1 MSVIINILLL
11 LVVISVLTFIHELG
25 HFIAAKLVKAKV
37 LEFSVGFGPKIY
49 SKKKNE
55 TDFSIRALPFGGYV
69 KILGDGDPT
78 ESKENRKDKGNLKNK
93 SKPAQMFV
101 MLAGVTMNILLAVG
115 LYTLYLGNNNWQF
128 AIGGEYDDI
137 HPVGAVIVKERV
149 SDIPYMLAEDGGAKD
164 SGMYE
169 EGYIIS
175 VNGEEI
181 LDYDELT
188 NVLSSLK
195 GKTASVHACDMDNN
209 CNTFEVLISKDG
221 KLGVYTGY
229 NYNSYLDYSKNKLFS
244 GFSHSIN
251 VVKLTGE
258 ALSSLIS
265 DAKKTGD
272 YSELSNAVSG
282 PVGIYF
288 IVDYFKTLGLIS
300 FLGILADLSLSLALV
315 NVLPVPALDGGRFF
329 ILLIESILKKDLDE
343 KVEAAIINISF
354 IFLILFIILIMVKD
368 IVNINELKSLFK

>member
-1 MSVIINILLL
+1 MSIIINILLL

-25 HFIAAKLVKAKV
+25 HFVAARLVKAKV

-55 TDFSIRALPFGGYV
+55 TNFSIRALPFGGYV
-69 KILGDGDPT
+69 KILGDGDPSET
-78 ESKENRKDKGNLKNK
+78 KESKKDKGNLKNK

-101 MLAGVTMNILLAVG
+101 MLAGVTMNVLLAIS

-128 AIGGEYDDI
+128 AIGSAYEDI
-137 HPVGAVIVKERV
+137 RPVGAVIVKERV
-149 SDIPYMLAEDGGAKD
+149 SDIPYMLAESGGAKD

-169 EGYIIS
+169 EGYVVS

-188 NVLSSLK
+188 NILKSLK
-195 GKTASVHACDMDNN
+195 GETASIHACDMDNN
-209 CNTFEVLISKDG
+209 CNTFDVLISEDG

-229 NYNSYLDYSKNKLFS
+229 NYNAYLDYSKNKVFS

-251 VVKLTGE
+251 VVKLTGS
-258 ALSSLIS
+258 ALSSLMS

-282 PVGIYF
+282 PVGMYF

-329 ILLIESILKKDLDE
+329 ILLFESIIKKDLNE
-343 KVEAAIINISF
+343 KVEAIIINISF
-354 IFLILFIILIMVKD
+354 ILLIVFIVLVMVKD
-368 IVNINELKSLFK
+368 IVNIDELKSLFK

>member
-128 AIGGEYDDI
+128 VIGSEYDDI

-175 VNGEEI
+175 VNGEKI

-195 GKTASVHACDMDNN
+195 GKTASVHACDTDNN
-209 CNTFEVLISKDG
+209 CDTFEVLISEDG

-300 FLGILADLSLSLALV
+300 FLGILADLSLSLALI
-315 NVLPVPALDGGRFF
+315 NIFPIPALDGGRFF
-329 ILLIESILKKDLDE
+329 ILLIESIVRKDLDE
-343 KVEAAIINISF
+343 RVEAAIINISF

>member
-128 AIGGEYDDI
+128 AIGSAYDDI

-195 GKTASVHACDMDNN
+195 GKTASVHACDTDNN
-209 CNTFEVLISKDG
+209 CDTFEVLISEDG

-300 FLGILADLSLSLALV
+300 FLGILADLSLSLALI
-315 NVLPVPALDGGRFF
+315 NIFPIPALDGGRFF
-329 ILLIESILKKDLDE
+329 ILLIESIVRKDLDE
-343 KVEAAIINISF
+343 RVEATIINISF

>member
-1 MSVIINILLL
+1 MSIIINILLL
-11 LVVISVLTFIHELG
+11 LVVISVLTFVHELG

-128 AIGGEYDDI
+128 VIGSEYDDI

-195 GKTASVHACDMDNN
+195 GKTASVHACDTDNN
-209 CNTFEVLISKDG
+209 CDTFEVLISEDG

-300 FLGILADLSLSLALV
+300 FLGILADLSLSLALI
-315 NVLPVPALDGGRFF
+315 NIFPIPALDGGRFF
-329 ILLIESILKKDLDE
+329 ILLIESIVRKDLDE
-343 KVEAAIINISF
+343 RVEAAIINISF

>member
-128 AIGGEYDDI
+128 AIGSAYDDI

-169 EGYIIS
+169 EGYIVSI
-175 VNGEEI
+175 NEEEI

-188 NVLSSLK
+188 NTLNDLK
-195 GKTASVHACDMDNN
+195 GKTASVHACDTDNN
-209 CNTFEVLISKDG
+209 CDTFEVLISEDG

-300 FLGILADLSLSLALV
+300 FLGILADLSLSLALI
-315 NVLPVPALDGGRFF
+315 NIFPIPALDGGRFF
-329 ILLIESILKKDLDE
+329 ILLIESIVRKDLDE

>member
-128 AIGGEYDDI
+128 AIGSEYDDI

-195 GKTASVHACDMDNN
+195 GKTASVHACDTDNN
-209 CNTFEVLISKDG
+209 CDTFEVLISEDG

-300 FLGILADLSLSLALV
+300 FLGILADLSLSLALI
-315 NVLPVPALDGGRFF
+315 NIFPIPALDGGRFF
-329 ILLIESILKKDLDE
+329 ILLIESIVRKDLDE
-343 KVEAAIINISF
+343 RVEAAIINISF

>member
-11 LVVISVLTFIHELG
+11 LVVISVLTFVHELG

-128 AIGGEYDDI
+128 AIGSEYDDI

-195 GKTASVHACDMDNN
+195 GKTASVHACDTDNN
-209 CNTFEVLISKDG
+209 CDTFEVLISEDG

-300 FLGILADLSLSLALV
+300 FLGILADLSLSLALI
-315 NVLPVPALDGGRFF
+315 NIFPIPALDGGRFF
-329 ILLIESILKKDLDE
+329 ILLIESIVRKDLDE
-343 KVEAAIINISF
+343 RVEAAIINISF

>member
-128 AIGGEYDDI
+128 AIGSEYDDI

-195 GKTASVHACDMDNN
+195 GKTASVHACDTDNN
-209 CNTFEVLISKDG
+209 CDTFEVLISEDG

-300 FLGILADLSLSLALV
+300 FLGILADLSLSLALI
-315 NVLPVPALDGGRFF
+315 NIFPIPALDGGRFF
-329 ILLIESILKKDLDE
+329 ILLIESIVRKDLDE

>member
-11 LVVISVLTFIHELG
+11 LVVISVLTFVHELG

-128 AIGGEYDDI
+128 AIGSEYDDI

-195 GKTASVHACDMDNN
+195 GKTASVHACDTDNN
-209 CNTFEVLISKDG
+209 CDTFEVLISEDG

-300 FLGILADLSLSLALV
+300 FLGILADLSLSLALI
-315 NVLPVPALDGGRFF
+315 NIFPIPALDGGRFF
-329 ILLIESILKKDLDE
+329 ILLIESIVRKDLDE

>member
-25 HFIAAKLVKAKV
+25 HFIAARLVKAKV

-128 AIGGEYDDI
+128 VIGSEYDDI

-195 GKTASVHACDMDNN
+195 GKTASVHACDTDNN
-209 CNTFEVLISKDG
+209 CDTFEVLISEDG

>member
-128 AIGGEYDDI
+128 VIGSEYDDI

-188 NVLSSLK
+188 NTLNDLK

-209 CNTFEVLISKDG
+209 CNTFEVLISEDG

>member
-128 AIGGEYDDI
+128 VIGSEYDDI

-175 VNGEEI
+175 VNGEKI

-195 GKTASVHACDMDNN
+195 GKTASVHACDTDNN
-209 CNTFEVLISKDG
+209 CDTFEVLISEDG

>member
-1 MSVIINILLL
+1 MSIIINILLL
-11 LVVISVLTFIHELG
+11 LVVISVLTFVHELG

-128 AIGGEYDDI
+128 VIGSEYDDI

-195 GKTASVHACDMDNN
+195 GKTASVHACDTDNN
-209 CNTFEVLISKDG
+209 CDTFEVLISEDG

-300 FLGILADLSLSLALV
+300 FLGILADLSLSLALI
-315 NVLPVPALDGGRFF
+315 NIFPIPALDGGRFF
-329 ILLIESILKKDLDE
+329 ILLIESIVRKDLDE